1 MQSIH
6 LSFDSSRNKIED
18 LLLKLKDL
26 QNEFEKLKVSYKYN
40 NGWDFP
46 ELENNLKVRIE
57 KSSEVIKLLME
68 SEGLTELEKET
79 FWSDF
84 YDLDSRCI
92 IDDYTWEKKKQ
103 KHCEFSERP
112 KSKKS
117 KSIDNRGLIWEESD
131 EDRIMRRLREGNG
144 DLEGF

>member
-1 MQSIH
+1 MQSIY
-6 LSFDSSRNKIED
+6 LGLDSFRNKIED
-18 LLLKLKDL
+18 LFLTLKDL
-26 QNEFEKLKVSYKYN
+26 QNEFEKLKVSHKYH

-46 ELENNLKVRIE
+46 ELETNLKVRIE
-57 KSSEVIKLLME
+57 KSSEIIKLLME

-79 FWSDF
+79 FWSDCH
-84 YDLDSRCI
+84 DLDSRCI
-92 IDDYTWEKKKQ
+92 IDDYTWTKKKQ
-103 KHCEFSERP
+103 EHREFSEMQ